1 MSGAEEVKEQTEVV
15 MEDADKAMPSP
26 QQEVV
31 FTSSF
36 LYLISV

>member
-1 MSGAEEVKEQTEVV
+1 MSGAEEVKEHPEVV

-31 FTSSF
+31 F
-36 LYLISV
+36 